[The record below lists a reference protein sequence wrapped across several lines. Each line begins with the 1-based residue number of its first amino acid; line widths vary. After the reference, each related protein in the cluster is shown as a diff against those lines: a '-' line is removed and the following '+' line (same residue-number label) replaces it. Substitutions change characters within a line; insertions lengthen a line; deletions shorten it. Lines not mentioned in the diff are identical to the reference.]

1 MAKQPLAFDKLRIET
16 FSDTLIAVV
25 IVSMT
30 LNLRIPDDWTAEAL
44 AALGWQ
50 IAAYLLSFVV
60 LGILWVNHRQL
71 AAALDS
77 APRGFQW
84 LNLHALFWVSLI
96 PMTTAYAA
104 AHPLEPRA
112 LAAYSGLFAVVS
124 LSFTLL
130 RHVLSKLKP
139 DNTALAQVNFSM
151 SYRSLAAAMIFGAGA
166 PLAFITPYAAMACL
180 AAVPLMFFVP
190 VGAGHDRH

>member
-16 FSDTLIAVV
+16 FSDTLIAIVV
-25 IVSMT
+25 VSMT
-30 LNLRIPDDWTAEAL
+30 LRLRIPEDWTSQGLSAL
-44 AALGWQ
+44 AWQ
-50 IAAYLLSFVV
+50 LAAYLLSFLV

-71 AAALDS
+71 AGALDS

-84 LNLHALFWVSLI
+84 LNLHALFWMTLTPI
-96 PMTTAYAA
+96 TTAYVA

-112 LAAYSGLFAVVS
+112 LAIYCGLFAAMS

-130 RHVLSKLKP
+130 RHVLSRLKP
-139 DNTALAQVNFSM
+139 DNAGLAQVNFSM
-151 SYRSLAAAMIFGAGA
+151 TYRSLAAGMIFGAGA

-180 AAVPLMFFVP
+180 LAVPLMFFAPIVT
-190 VGAGHDRH
+190 GHEHD